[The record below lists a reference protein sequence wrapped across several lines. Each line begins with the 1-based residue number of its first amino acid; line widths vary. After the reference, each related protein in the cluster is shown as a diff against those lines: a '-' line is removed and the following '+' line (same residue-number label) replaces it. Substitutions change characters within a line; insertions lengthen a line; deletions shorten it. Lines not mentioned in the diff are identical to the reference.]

1 MTITFDGSNGITTP
15 AILNANGD
23 GIGNI
28 GSAALSFN
36 TVFAK
41 ATSAQ
46 YADLAECY
54 VGDASYPAGTVVKFG
69 GINEITL
76 ADQDHDSTI
85 AGVVTTN
92 PAYTM
97 NSGLVANH
105 VVTIALCGRVPCQVQ
120 GPIKKGAM
128 LVSAGNGCARAET
141 SPAAGTII
149 GKAIEDFAGEIGV
162 IEVAVGRL

>member
-1 MTITFDGSNGITTP
+1 MTITFDGNTGITTP
-15 AILNANGD
+15 AILNANGA

-28 GSAALSFN
+28 GSAELSFN

-41 ATSAQ
+41 STSAL

-54 VGDASYPAGTVVKFG
+54 VGDASYTAGTVVKFG
-69 GINEITL
+69 GNNEVTI
-76 ADQDHDSTI
+76 ADQDHDSTV

-92 PAYTM
+92 PAYVM
-97 NSGLVANH
+97 NTGLVANH

-120 GPIKKGAM
+120 GPVKKGAM
-128 LVSAGNGCARAET
+128 IVSAGNGRARAEK
-141 SPAAGTII
+141 SPAAGAII
-149 GKAIEDFAGEIGV
+149 GKAIEDFAGDIGV

>member
-1 MTITFDGSNGITTP
+1 MTITFDGTNGVTAP
-15 AILNANGD
+15 AFLNANANGV
-23 GIGNI
+23 GNI
-28 GSAALSFN
+28 GTSINGFN
-36 TVFAK
+36 TIFAK

-69 GINEITL
+69 GTNEITI
-76 ADQDHDSTI
+76 ANQDHDPAI

-97 NSGLVANH
+97 NSGLIANH
-105 VVTIALCGRVPCQVQ
+105 VVNVALCGRVPCQVQ
-120 GPIKKGAM
+120 GPVKKGDM
-128 LVSAGNGCARAET
+128 MVSAGNGRARAEKF
-141 SPAAGTII
+141 PAAGATI

>member
-1 MTITFDGSNGITTP
+1 MTITFDGTNGITTP
-15 AILNANGD
+15 AILNANAN

-28 GSAALSFN
+28 GSSSTYFN

-41 ATSAQ
+41 STSAQ

-69 GINEITL
+69 GTNEITI

-97 NSGLVANH
+97 NTGLVANH
-105 VVTIALCGRVPCQVQ
+105 VVTIALCGRVPCQVEGIVQ
-120 GPIKKGAM
+120 KGDL
-128 LVSAGNGCARAET
+128 LVSAGNGRARTET
-141 SPAAGTII
+141 TPAPGTII
-149 GKAIEDFAGEIGV
+149 GKAVQSFTGDTGV
-162 IEVAVGRL
+162 IEVAVGIR

>member
-15 AILNANGD
+15 AILNANAN

-28 GSAALSFN
+28 GSSSTYFN
-36 TVFAK
+36 TIFAK

-69 GINEITL
+69 GNNEITI
-76 ADQDHDSTI
+76 ADQDHDSTV

-97 NSGLVANH
+97 NTGLVANH

-128 LVSAGNGCARAET
+128 IVSAGNGRGRAEK